1 MRLEL
6 DHLAIS
12 AASLAEGVAS
22 IAALLGVTLAPG
34 GSHPYMGTHNRL
46 LSLGPGL
53 YLEVIAIDPAATR
66 PAQPR
71 WFDLDRFSGPPRL
84 TNWICRTD
92 DLDAALAAAPPGMG
106 PAQALSRGDYHWR
119 FATPPTGILPFD
131 DAHPALIQWQGPL
144 HPAAA
149 LPDSGCRLRRLV
161 VAHPDAGRLL
171 LSLAALA
178 DPRVDVVA
186 GERAIMAEIDTPDG
200 LRVLR

>member
-6 DHLAIS
+6 DHLAVS
-12 AASLAEGVAS
+12 AASLAEG
-22 IAALLGVTLAPG
+22 AAAVEAVLGVTLAPG
-34 GSHPYMGTHNRL
+34 GVHLHMGTHNRL

-53 YLEVIAIDPAATR
+53 YLEVIAVDPAGTR

-92 DLDAALAAAPPGMG
+92 DLDAALAAAPPGIG
-106 PAQALSRGDYHWR
+106 AAVALSRGDYRWR
-119 FATPPTGILPFD
+119 IAVPPTGTLPYD
-131 DAHPALIQWQGPL
+131 NAHPALIQWLGPL

-149 LPDSGCRLRRLV
+149 LPDSSCRLRRLV
-161 VAHPDAGRLL
+161 VAHPDAGSLQR
-171 LSLAALA
+171 SLAGLA
-178 DPRVDVVA
+178 DPRVEIVA
-186 GERAIMAEIDTPDG
+186 GERAIMAEIDTPSG